1 MVIPSLTISRSVSE
15 KAIFSEA
22 VQERRIKLEV
32 QTEEQQSIKV
42 EDSELKHGSERMCST
57 A

>member
-1 MVIPSLTISRSVSE
+1 MSE

-42 EDSELKHGSERMCST
+42 EDEELKRESEQMCST